1 MINPLQSA
9 LSSALAGIRGATQ
22 EQAAAAQKVERATL
36 ATPDSTGGAAAESMA
51 SPELYE
57 AVTQQLQARTRFS
70 ASLEVLRSAD
80 RMLAETIRTL

>member
-22 EQAAAAQKVERATL
+22 EQAAAAQKIERATL
-36 ATPDSTGGAAAESMA
+36 ATPDSANGSAESMA
-51 SPELYE
+51 SPELYA
-57 AVTQQLQARTRFS
+57 AVTEQLQARTRFS
-70 ASLEVLRSAD
+70 ASLEVLKTAD